1 MTTLGTQ
8 GRDVG
13 PSEVVIR
20 DVRLAVQAGSGA
32 ARTGGAGV
40 AGPPVDLILRD
51 GLIAAIEPTRYPGDR
66 YTRPRLGGRGTATDP
81 SDPDDGTAN
90 GTAPDSRTGTTDA
103 NGPAVF
109 DAGGAFAFPGFV
121 DAHVHLD
128 KAHILDRCRGG
139 AGLAQAVAQ
148 VRAAKRGFTV
158 EDVRD
163 RAARVLR
170 RAIVNG
176 TTRMR
181 SYVEVDP
188 DAGLRSFEALAALR
202 DEYAHAVDLRLSAFA
217 QDGTTQAP
225 RTLGLLRRA
234 LEQGADEVGGCPY
247 TDADPGAHVRAIF
260 DLAVEFDVPVDFHV
274 DFDLDPSWEHLSLVV
289 AETRR
294 HGWGGRTS
302 VGHVTKLSALAPAD
316 RLAVAGRLADA
327 GIGLVVLPATDL
339 FLSGRDAERLVPR
352 GVAPAV
358 ATQVPGL
365 AMAVAT
371 NNVVNPFTPFGDAD
385 LLRMANLYAIVGQLE
400 TDDDLRSVFGMV
412 SAAAEA
418 IVGGARRIEVGASAD
433 VVLLDAPDPVTA
445 LRECVQPLAGWKAG
459 RQTFLRPRPRLL
471 ADGLGRTSEAGFGE
485 DLVDQGRPGG
495 GR

>member
-1 MTTLGTQ
+1 M
-8 GRDVG
+8 
-13 PSEVVIR
+13 VVIR
-20 DVRLAVQAGSGA
+20 DVRIAVPPGSGA
-32 ARTGGAGV
+32 GRTGGGARL
-40 AGPPVDLILRD
+40 AGPPVDLVLRD
-51 GLIAAIEPTRYPGDR
+51 GLIAAMEPTRHLGGQR
-66 YTRPRLGGRGTATDP
+66 ARPRLTGRGVA
-81 SDPDDGTAN
+81 SDAGAGTAD
-90 GTAPDSRTGTTDA
+90 GTAPDAGTGTAGDA
-103 NGPAVF
+103 GSADGPTVF

-139 AGLAQAVAQ
+139 AGLAAAVAQ

-158 EDVRD
+158 DDVHD

-170 RAIVNG
+170 RAITNG

-181 SYVEVDP
+181 SYVEADP
-188 DAGLRSFEALAALR
+188 DAGLRSFEALTALR

-234 LEQGADEVGGCPY
+234 LALGADEVGGCPY
-247 TDADPGAHVRAIF
+247 TDADPASHVRAIF

-294 HGWGGRTS
+294 RGWGGRTS

-316 RLAVAGRLADA
+316 RLAVARRLADA

-339 FLSGRDAERLVPR
+339 FLSGRDADRVVPR
-352 GVAPAV
+352 GVVPAV

-385 LLRMANLYAIVGQLE
+385 PLRMANLYAIVSQLD
-400 TDDDLRSVFGMV
+400 TDDDLRSVFAMV
-412 SAAAEA
+412 TASAEV
-418 IVGGARRIEVGASAD
+418 IVGGARRIEVGAPAD

-459 RQTFLRPRPRLL
+459 RQTFIRPRPRLL
-471 ADGLGRTSEAGFGE
+471 DAGVGRTTEAGFGDGDRGPAQAVTGSPPRE
-485 DLVDQGRPGG
+485 
-495 GR
+495 